1 MRILIVE
8 DDSLLSRGIAEALRR
23 WTYVP
28 ECVATVAAA
37 KRTLQ
42 ERPFDAVL
50 LDLKLPDGHGLD
62 VLRTLRNSGDTTP
75 VIVVT
80 ARDAVSDRVAG
91 LDAGADD
98 YLIKPFHLDELAARL
113 RSIHRRSRGL
123 SNNVVVEGRLMLDTI
138 SGEASFDG
146 QRVGL
151 SKREFLL
158 LRALAARAG
167 RVVPRG
173 TLENALFGNDGVDSN
188 ALEVHVHALR
198 RKLARD
204 SIRTVRGLGYMFVGE
219 TPA

>member
-8 DDSLLSRGIAEALRR
+8 DDALLSRGIADALRR

-28 ECVATVAAA
+28 EGVATVAAA
-37 KRTLQ
+37 TAAVQSK
-42 ERPFDAVL
+42 PFDAVL
-50 LDLKLPDGHGLD
+50 LDLKLPDGSGLD
-62 VLRTLRNSGDTTP
+62 VLRAMRRNGDSTP
-75 VIVVT
+75 VVVIT

-123 SNNVVVEGRLMLDTI
+123 SNNVVVEGRLTFDTI
-138 SGEASFDG
+138 GGDATFDG
-146 QRVGL
+146 QRIVL

-158 LRALAARAG
+158 LRALTERAG
-167 RVVPRG
+167 RVVSRG
-173 TLENALFGNDGVDSN
+173 TLEKAVFGNDGVDSN
-188 ALEVHVHALR
+188 ALEVHVHSLR
-198 RKLARD
+198 RKLSRE

-219 TPA
+219 PSA

>member
-1 MRILIVE
+1 LIVE

-28 ECVATVAAA
+28 ECVTNVATANHALHNDA
-37 KRTLQ
+37 
-42 ERPFDAVL
+42 FDAVL
-50 LDLKLPDGHGLD
+50 LDLKLPDGSGLD
-62 VLRTLRNSGDTTP
+62 VLRAMRRGGDTTP

-123 SNNVVVEGRLMLDTI
+123 SNNLVVEGRLTLDTI
-138 SGEASFDG
+138 GGDATFDG
-146 QRVGL
+146 QRVVL

-158 LRALAARAG
+158 LRALTERAG
-167 RVVPRG
+167 RVVSRG
-173 TLENALFGNDGVDSN
+173 TLENALFGNDGIDSN

-198 RKLARD
+198 RKLSRE
-204 SIRTVRGLGYMFVGE
+204 SIRTVRGLGYMFVVEGSM
-219 TPA
+219 

>member
-8 DDSLLSRGIAEALRR
+8 DDSLLSRGIADALRR

-28 ECVATVAAA
+28 ECAATVASATQA
-37 KRTLQ
+37 LHDQ
-42 ERPFDAVL
+42 PFDAVL
-50 LDLKLPDGHGLD
+50 LDLKLPDGSGLE
-62 VLRTLRNSGDTTP
+62 VLRAMRRAGDTTP

-138 SGEASFDG
+138 SGDASFDG
-146 QRVGL
+146 QRIVL
-151 SKREFLL
+151 SKREFAL
-158 LRALAARAG
+158 LRALTGRAG
-167 RVVPRG
+167 RVVSRG
-173 TLENALFGNDGVDSN
+173 MLEKAVFGNDGVDSN

-198 RKLARD
+198 RKLSRD

-219 TPA
+219 ASA

>member
-1 MRILIVE
+1 LIVE
-8 DDSLLSRGIAEALRR
+8 DDPLLSRGLAEALRR

-37 KRTLQ
+37 KQALR
-42 ERPFDAVL
+42 EKSFDAVL

-62 VLRTLRNSGDTTP
+62 VLRTLRRAGDATP

-123 SNNVVVEGRLMLDTI
+123 SNNVVAEGRLMLDTI

-146 QRVGL
+146 ERVSL

-158 LRALAARAG
+158 LRALTERAG

-173 TLENALFGNDGVDSN
+173 TLEKSVFGNDGVDSN

-219 TPA
+219 ATS

>member
-1 MRILIVE
+1 VRILIVE
-8 DDSLLSRGIAEALRR
+8 DDPLLSRGIADALRR
-23 WTYVP
+23 WTHAP
-28 ECVATVAAA
+28 ESAATAAA
-37 KRTLQ
+37 ARQALQ
-42 ERPFDAVL
+42 DKPFDAVL
-50 LDLKLPDGHGLD
+50 LDLKLPDGNGLD
-62 VLRTLRNSGDTTP
+62 VLRTMRRCGDTTP

-123 SNNVVVEGRLMLDTI
+123 SNNIVVEGRLTLDTI
-138 SGEASFDG
+138 GGDASFDG
-146 QRVGL
+146 RRVTL

-158 LRALAARAG
+158 LRALTERAG

-173 TLENALFGNDGVDSN
+173 TLEKALFGNDGIDSN

-198 RKLARD
+198 RKLSRD
-204 SIRTVRGLGYMFVGE
+204 SIRTVRGLGYLFAGE
-219 TPA
+219 GTV

>member
-1 MRILIVE
+1 LIVE

-37 KRTLQ
+37 KHALQ
-42 ERPFDAVL
+42 EKPFDAVL

-62 VLRTLRNSGDTTP
+62 VLRALRRAGDTTS

-113 RSIHRRSRGL
+113 RSVHRRSRGL

-138 SGEASFDG
+138 SGETSFDG
-146 QRVGL
+146 ERVSL

-158 LRALAARAG
+158 LRALTERAG

-173 TLENALFGNDGVDSN
+173 TLEKSVFGNDGVDSN

-219 TPA
+219 AAS

>member
-8 DDSLLSRGIAEALRR
+8 DDSLLSRGIADALRR

-28 ECVATVAAA
+28 ECAANVAETNRA
-37 KRTLQ
+37 LQ
-42 ERPFDAVL
+42 NSAFDAVL
-50 LDLKLPDGHGLD
+50 LDLKLPDGSGLE
-62 VLRTLRNSGDTTP
+62 VLRTMRRNGDTTP
-75 VIVVT
+75 VVVIT
-80 ARDAVSDRVAG
+80 ARDAISDRVAG

-123 SNNVVVEGRLMLDTI
+123 SNNVVVEGRLTFDTI
-138 SGEASFDG
+138 SGDATFDG
-146 QRVGL
+146 QRIVL

-158 LRALAARAG
+158 LRALTERAG
-167 RVVPRG
+167 RVVSRG
-173 TLENALFGNDGVDSN
+173 TLEKSVFGNDGVDSN

-198 RKLARD
+198 RKLSRD

-219 TPA
+219 TPP

>member
-8 DDSLLSRGIAEALRR
+8 DDSLLSRGIADALRR

-28 ECVATVAAA
+28 ESAATIAQANDSLR
-37 KRTLQ
+37 KST
-42 ERPFDAVL
+42 FDAVL
-50 LDLKLPDGHGLD
+50 LDLKLPDGSGLE
-62 VLRTLRNSGDTTP
+62 VLRGMRRHGDTTP

-123 SNNVVVEGRLMLDTI
+123 SNNVVVEGRLTFDTI
-138 SGEASFDG
+138 SGDATFDG
-146 QRVGL
+146 NRIAL

-158 LRALAARAG
+158 LRALTERAG
-167 RVVPRG
+167 RVVSRG
-173 TLENALFGNDGVDSN
+173 TLEKAVFGNDGVDSN
-188 ALEVHVHALR
+188 ALEVHVHSLR
-198 RKLARD
+198 RKLSRE
-204 SIRTVRGLGYMFVGE
+204 SIRTVRGLGYMFVSE
-219 TPA
+219 TPP